1 MINDEKIIKNDERA
15 IFALRSLYSKY
26 GYSQFKMSRF
36 EEYDLYVKNKDFLV
50 SDEVITFTDRSGRLM
65 ALKPDVT
72 LSIIK
77 NSADKAG
84 CVQKVYYN
92 ENVYRVSK
100 GTHSFKEIM
109 QAGLEC
115 IGDLHS
121 YDIAEVV
128 LLAVKSLSLINDKYV
143 LDISHMGLVA
153 AIFESSGLS
162 HDGKAKA
169 HACLHQKN
177 CHELRAICADE
188 GITEDNTNKLC
199 ALIDNAGDASTV
211 LSALSPMLT
220 TEKEKEAFEEFRILC
235 DVIENSGYASC
246 INLDFSVGNDMKYYS
261 GVVFKG
267 YIEGIPTSILS
278 GGQYDKLMKKMGRT
292 SGAIGFALYLDL
304 LEQMDS
310 PEEGYDIDTVLLYT
324 EDIDPL
330 TLTKAVED
338 ISGAVSVLACLQK
351 PKGINCRRI
360 LSITTDGRIETLED
374 ND

>member
-1 MINDEKIIKNDERA
+1 MLSDEKIIKNDERA
-15 IFALRSLYSKY
+15 IFSLRSLYSRY

-50 SDEVITFTDRSGRLM
+50 SDEVITFTDRNGRLM

-77 NSADKAG
+77 NSVDKKN

-128 LLAVKSLSLINDKYV
+128 LLAVKSLALISDKYV
-143 LDISHMGLVA
+143 LDLSHMGLVA

-177 CHELRAICADE
+177 SHELRAICE
-188 GITEDNTNKLC
+188 EENISKENTDKLC
-199 ALIDNAGDASTV
+199 ALIENCGDASAV
-211 LSALSPMLT
+211 LSAISPMLT
-220 TEKEKEAFEEFRILC
+220 TQREKEAFEELGTLC
-235 DVIENSGYASC
+235 DIIEKSGYASSVT
-246 INLDFSVGNDMKYYS
+246 LDFSVGNDMKYYS

-267 YIEGIPTSILS
+267 YIEGVPTSILS
-278 GGQYDKLMKKMGRT
+278 GGQYDKLLKKMGRT

-304 LEQMDS
+304 LERMDAES
-310 PEEGYDIDTVLLYT
+310 NDYDIDTVLLYT
-324 EDIDPL
+324 EDTDPL

-338 ISGAVSVLACLQK
+338 ISKEASVLVATSK
-351 PKGINCRRI
+351 PK
-360 LSITTDGRIETLED
+360 SISYRKLLTISEGRIETLED
-374 ND
+374 NG

>member
-1 MINDEKIIKNDERA
+1 MINDDRIIKNDERA
-15 IFALRSLYSKY
+15 IFTLRSLYSRY

-50 SDEVITFTDRSGRLM
+50 SDEVITFTDKSGRLM

-77 NSADKAG
+77 NSTDKAG
-84 CVQKVYYN
+84 TVQKVYYN

-128 LLAVKSLSLINDKYV
+128 LLAVKSLALISDKYV
-143 LDISHMGLVA
+143 LDLSHMGLIA

-177 CHELRAICADE
+177 SHELRAICESE
-188 GITEDNTNKLC
+188 GITKENTDKLC
-199 ALIDNAGDASTV
+199 ALVENCGDIATV
-211 LSALSPMLT
+211 LAAISPML
-220 TEKEKEAFEEFRILC
+220 EIEREKEAFEELRTLC
-235 DVIENSGYASC
+235 NIIEKSGYAPSVT
-246 INLDFSVGNDMKYYS
+246 IDFSVGNDMKYYS

-278 GGQYDKLMKKMGRT
+278 GGQYDKLLKKMGRT

-304 LEQMDS
+304 LERMDNADNN
-310 PEEGYDIDTVLLYT
+310 YDIDTVLLYT
-324 EDIDPL
+324 EDTDPL

-338 ISGAVSVLACLQK
+338 ISKEVSVLVCTQK

-360 LSITTDGRIETLED
+360 LTLTGGRIETLED
-374 ND
+374 NG

>member
-1 MINDEKIIKNDERA
+1 MMNNEKIVKSDERA
-15 IFALRSLYSKY
+15 IFDLRTLYSRY

-77 NSADKAG
+77 NSVDKKN

-115 IGDLHS
+115 IGDLRS

-128 LLAVKSLSLINDKYV
+128 LLAVKSLALISDNYV

-153 AIFESSGLS
+153 AFLESSGLS
-162 HDGKAKA
+162 HDGKAKV

-177 CHELRAICADE
+177 THELRAICEDE
-188 GITEDNTNKLC
+188 GISQANTDKLC
-199 ALIDNAGDASTV
+199 ALIENAGDAAEV
-211 LSALSPMLT
+211 LNAILPYVE
-220 TEKEKEAFEEFRILC
+220 TEKEKEAYDEFSTLC
-235 DVIENSGYASC
+235 TIIENSGYAKSV
-246 INLDFSVGNDMKYYS
+246 IVDFSVGNDMKYYS

-267 YIEGIPTSILS
+267 YLQGIPTSILS
-278 GGQYDKLMKKMGRT
+278 GGQYDKLLKKMGRT

-304 LEQMDS
+304 LERMDS
-310 PEEGYDIDTVLLYT
+310 TKTEYDIDTVLLYT
-324 EDIDPL
+324 ENTDPL
-330 TLTKAVED
+330 ALTKAVDE
-338 ISGAVSVLACLQK
+338 ISKDESVLVCTEI
-351 PKGINCRRI
+351 PKGTKYRR
-360 LSITTDGRIETLED
+360 LLTYNDGRIETLED
-374 ND
+374 NG

>member
-1 MINDEKIIKNDERA
+1 MMNDERIIKNDERA
-15 IFALRSLYSKY
+15 IFSLRSLYSRY

-84 CVQKVYYN
+84 TVQKVYYN

-128 LLAVKSLSLINDKYV
+128 LLAVKSLALISDKYV

-177 CHELRAICADE
+177 SHELRAICAEE
-188 GITEDNTNKLC
+188 GITEENTEKLC
-199 ALIDNAGDASTV
+199 ALIDNAGDASQV
-211 LSALSPMLT
+211 LESISPMLT
-220 TEKEKEAFEEFRILC
+220 TDREKEAFEEFSTLC
-235 DVIENSGYASC
+235 NIIENSGYSSC
-246 INLDFSVGNDMKYYS
+246 VTVDFSVGNDMKYYS

-267 YIEGIPTSILS
+267 YLEGIPTSILS
-278 GGQYDKLMKKMGRT
+278 GGQYDKLLRKMGRT

-304 LEQMDS
+304 LERMDS
-310 PEEGYDIDTVLLYT
+310 TEKDYDIDTLLLYNEST
-324 EDIDPL
+324 DPL
-330 TLTKAVED
+330 TLTKTVEE
-338 ISGAVSVLACLQK
+338 ISKEASVLVCK
-351 PKGINCRRI
+351 DRPKGINYRRV
-360 LSITTDGRIETLED
+360 LTLTDGRIETLED
-374 ND
+374 NG